1 MTPYRTE
8 KEILS
13 FKELH
18 GWHQKKKKLIFMV
31 QQVFLLL
38 GVSGYCIMEMYIEGR
53 EAAQSGREKL
63 DVYIFLVL
71 P

>member
-1 MTPYRTE
+1 MTPYRIE
-8 KEILS
+8 KGMLFS
-13 FKELH
+13 KELH
-18 GWHQKKKKLIFMV
+18 GWHQKEKKLIFMV

-53 EAAQSGREKL
+53 EAAQTGRVNFYL
-63 DVYIFLVL
+63 SIFVL